1 MRVLVLGGTGLIST
15 PIVEQLI
22 KSEHDPIL
30 INRGKTP
37 SRLSGE
43 VETVHVDRNDFEAFE
58 TAVAEI
64 EPDAVI
70 DMLTFDAHTAEHAV
84 ATFKDSSL
92 KHYIF
97 CSTAAVYGPLSQ
109 VPADESEPHNPT
121 GQYGQHKSEAE
132 QIFMDALKEHE
143 FPVTILRPA
152 HVYGPGQ
159 TLPSL
164 WGYDACL
171 VSRIRTD
178 KGILVPGDGY
188 GAFQLNY
195 ADDVAAAFVHALG
208 VADTLGQIYNI
219 APEAYLDWRGYITAI
234 SECVDKEVQLIPVP
248 TNFLIAGSPPD
259 ATSLLE
265 DIYQYPMSYSSALF
279 RTQVPAWTES
289 TPLSLGLKRTLD
301 WMTQVSAHMNPDE
314 QAWIDPLVDK
324 VLDFEKDLAL
334 SNFAMDEKLFNE
346 E

>member
-22 KSEHDPIL
+22 KSEHEPVI
-30 INRGKTP
+30 INRGQTP
-37 SRLSGE
+37 SRLSAD

-58 TAVAEI
+58 TAVEEI
-64 EPDAVI
+64 APDAVI
-70 DMLTFDAHTAEHAV
+70 DMLTFDSHTAEHAV
-84 ATFKDSSL
+84 ATFKDSSIKQYL
-92 KHYIF
+92 F
-97 CSTAAVYGPLSQ
+97 CSATSVYGPLTHL
-109 VPADESEPHNPT
+109 PADEAEPHNPS

-132 QIFMDALKEHE
+132 RIFMDAVETHQ

-178 KGILVPGDGY
+178 KGILVPGDGF

-195 ADDVAAAFVHALG
+195 ADDVAAAFVQALG
-208 VADTLGQIYNI
+208 VAETLGQIYNI
-219 APEAYLDWRGYITAI
+219 APEEHLDWRGYITAI
-234 SECVDKEVQLIPVP
+234 GASVDKEVQLIPVP
-248 TNFLIAGSPPD
+248 TNLLIAGSPPD

-279 RTQVPAWTES
+279 RSHVPNWTAS
-289 TPLSLGLKRTLD
+289 TSLSDGLSRTID
-301 WMTQVSAHMNPDE
+301 WMNQANAHINPDE
-314 QAWIDPLVDK
+314 QSWIDPLVNK

-334 SNFAMDEKLFNE
+334 SNFAMDEKLFTE